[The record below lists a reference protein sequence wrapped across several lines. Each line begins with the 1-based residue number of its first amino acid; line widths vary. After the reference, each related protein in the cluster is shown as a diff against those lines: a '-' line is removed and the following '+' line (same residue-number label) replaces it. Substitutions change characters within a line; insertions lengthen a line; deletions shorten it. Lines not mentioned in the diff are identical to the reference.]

1 MIANYQLRLKDDTGN
16 LVAIVDD
23 WRSLSFSKIVN
34 EVGSLTLTMNG
45 MDAKVSLFALDG
57 QLEVWRRDIGTGV
70 DWYIEWEGFLRT
82 FSHSY
87 DDDGNYEFSAAAVTY
102 NHLLKRR
109 IVGYQAGSTQ
119 SVSSGAAD
127 DAMKQIVREN
137 LGSLSTVINGR
148 VLEGAISGFS
158 VQADSTSAP
167 AFDGQNSFK
176 NVFELLLEISK
187 ATSVDFDVVGVG
199 DGLYEFMTFYPTRGN
214 NLTTVGLD
222 VTTGLNSSGNYP
234 VVFNPLLGN
243 MGLPTYEEN
252 RSDEVTFAI
261 IGGQGTE
268 TDRNILVLPS
278 PAANDSVL
286 NQIEVYSDSKSSEG
300 NDDLDSDADTILA
313 DKQQKQTFEF
323 TPLMTPTSAYAN
335 QYYWGDFVTAQFGNL
350 AGVNKRVLQV
360 DITVGDDGKEDIKFT
375 LAEYI

>member
-16 LVAIVDD
+16 LVAIIDD

-45 MDAKVSLFALDG
+45 KDAKVALFGLDG

-127 DAMKQIVREN
+127 DAMNQIVREN
-137 LGSLSTVINGR
+137 LGSLATVINGR
-148 VLEGAISGFS
+148 VLEGAIPGFS

-199 DGLYEFMTFYPTRGN
+199 DGLYEFKTFYPTRGN

-243 MGLPTYEEN
+243 MGTPTYEEN

-278 PAANDSVL
+278 SAANDSVL

-350 AGVNKRVLQV
+350 DGVNKRVLQV

>member
-16 LVAIVDD
+16 LVAIIDD

-45 MDAKVSLFALDG
+45 KDAKVALFALDG

-127 DAMKQIVREN
+127 DSMKQIVREN
-137 LGSLSTVINGR
+137 LGSLATVANTR
-148 VLEGAISGFS
+148 VLEGVITGFS
-158 VQADSTSAP
+158 VQADSSEAP

-199 DGLYEFMTFYPTRGN
+199 DGLYEFRTFYPTRGN

-243 MGLPTYEEN
+243 MGSPTYEEN
-252 RSDEVTFAI
+252 RSDEVTFTI

-268 TDRNILVLPS
+268 TDRNILVASS

-300 NDDLDSDADTILA
+300 NDDLDSDADTILN

-350 AGVNKRVLQV
+350 DGVNKRVLQV
-360 DITVGDDGKEDIKFT
+360 DITVGDDGNEDIKFT

>member
-16 LVAIVDD
+16 LVAIIDD

-45 MDAKVSLFALDG
+45 KDAKVALFGLDG

-82 FSHSY
+82 FSHTY

-127 DAMKQIVREN
+127 DAMNQIVREN
-137 LGSLSTVINGR
+137 LGSLATVINGR
-148 VLEGAISGFS
+148 VLEGAIPGFS

-199 DGLYEFMTFYPTRGN
+199 DGLYEFKTFYPTRGN

-243 MGLPTYEEN
+243 MGSPTYEEN
-252 RSDEVTFAI
+252 RSDEVTFTI

-268 TDRNILVLPS
+268 TDRNILVASS

-300 NDDLDSDADTILA
+300 NDDLDSDADTILN

-350 AGVNKRVLQV
+350 DGVNKRVLQV
-360 DITVGDDGKEDIKFT
+360 DITVGDDGNEDIKFT

>member
-16 LVAIVDD
+16 LVAIIDD

-45 MDAKVSLFALDG
+45 KDAKVALFGLDG

-82 FSHSY
+82 FSHTY

-127 DAMKQIVREN
+127 DAMNQIVREN
-137 LGSLSTVINGR
+137 LGSLATVINGR
-148 VLEGAISGFS
+148 VLEGAIPGFS

-199 DGLYEFMTFYPTRGN
+199 DGLYEFKTFYPTRGN

-243 MGLPTYEEN
+243 MGTPTYEEN

-350 AGVNKRVLQV
+350 DGVNKRVLQV

>member
-1 MIANYQLRLKDDTGN
+1 MIANYQLRLKNDAGN
-16 LVAIVDD
+16 LVAIIDD
-23 WRSLSFSKIVN
+23 WRSLSFAKIVN

-45 MDAKVSLFALDG
+45 KDAKVSLFGLDG
-57 QLEVWRRDIGTGV
+57 QLEVWRRNIGTGV

-87 DDDGNYEFSAAAVTY
+87 DDDGDYEFKAAAVTY

-119 SVSSGAAD
+119 STSSGAAD

-137 LGSLSTVINGR
+137 LGSLATVINGR
-148 VLEGAISGFS
+148 VLEGAIAGFS

-167 AFDGQNSFK
+167 AFDGKNPFK

-187 ATSVDFDVVGVG
+187 AASVDFDVVGVG

-222 VTTGLNSSGNYP
+222 VTTGLNSSGNFP
-234 VVFNPLLGN
+234 VIFNPFLGN
-243 MGLPTYEEN
+243 MGDPTYEEN

-268 TDRNILVLPS
+268 TDRNILVASS
-278 PAANDSVL
+278 PDANDSVL

-300 NDDLDSDADTILA
+300 NDDLDSDANTLLA

-335 QYYWGDFVTAQFGNL
+335 HYNWGDFVTAQFGNL
-350 AGVNKRVLQV
+350 DGVNKRVLQV
-360 DITVGDDGKEDIKFT
+360 DITVGDDGKEEIKFT
-375 LAEYI
+375 LAEYV

>member
-16 LVAIVDD
+16 LVAIIDD

-45 MDAKVSLFALDG
+45 KDAKVALFGLDG

-127 DAMKQIVREN
+127 DAMNQIVREN
-137 LGSLSTVINGR
+137 LGSLATVINGR
-148 VLEGAISGFS
+148 VLEGAIPGFS

-199 DGLYEFMTFYPTRGN
+199 DGLYEFKTFYPTRGN

-243 MGLPTYEEN
+243 MGTPTYEEN

-268 TDRNILVLPS
+268 TDRNILVTSS

-350 AGVNKRVLQV
+350 DGVNKRVLQV

>member
-16 LVAIVDD
+16 LVAIIDD

-137 LGSLSTVINGR
+137 LGSLATVINGR
-148 VLEGAISGFS
+148 VLEGAIAGFS

-300 NDDLDSDADTILA
+300 NDDLESDADTILA

-323 TPLMTPTSAYAN
+323 TPLMTPSSAYAN

-350 AGVNKRVLQV
+350 DGVNKRVLQV

>member
-16 LVAIVDD
+16 LVAIIDD

-45 MDAKVSLFALDG
+45 KDAKVALFGLDG

-82 FSHSY
+82 FSHTY

-127 DAMKQIVREN
+127 DAMNQIVREN
-137 LGSLSTVINGR
+137 LGSLATVINGR
-148 VLEGAISGFS
+148 VLEGAIPGFS

-199 DGLYEFMTFYPTRGN
+199 DGLYEFKTFYPTRGN

-243 MGLPTYEEN
+243 MGTPTYEEN

-278 PAANDSVL
+278 SAANDSVL

-350 AGVNKRVLQV
+350 DGVNKRVLQV

>member
-16 LVAIVDD
+16 LVAIIDD

-45 MDAKVSLFALDG
+45 KDAKVALFGLDG

-127 DAMKQIVREN
+127 DAMNQIVREN
-137 LGSLSTVINGR
+137 LGSLATVINGR
-148 VLEGAISGFS
+148 VLEGAIPGFS

-199 DGLYEFMTFYPTRGN
+199 DGLYEFKTFYPTRGN

-243 MGLPTYEEN
+243 MGTPTYEEN

-278 PAANDSVL
+278 SAANDSVL

-350 AGVNKRVLQV
+350 DGVNKRVLQV
-360 DITVGDDGKEDIKFT
+360 DITVGDDGNEDIKFT